1 MTQRPLSN
9 TAIATLRNASWFVCG
24 CGYVRGDLTELLVG
38 VVAAFMAGYVLAVL
52 EDRI

>member
-1 MTQRPLSN
+1 VTHRPFGN
-9 TAIATLRNASWFVCG
+9 VVAAALRNASWFVCG
-24 CGYVRGDLTELLVG
+24 CGYVRGDLTEFLVG